1 MQVVKLKGIEGS
13 LLTER
18 QLEVMKLRAKGMTQK
33 QVADRLGTS
42 KSNVS
47 ALEIAAQKNIERAR
61 KTLEVAARTRAL
73 MRVEIPAGT
82 DVNEVPTLVYAKA
95 DDNGVRLLESGP
107 VIISRMMAEVN
118 DRIRGRLVVSTFE
131 VTISENGEI
140 QFS

>member
-1 MQVVKLKGIEGS
+1 MKGIEGS

-18 QLEVMKLRAKGMTQK
+18 QLEVMKLRAQGMTQQK
-33 QVADRLGTS
+33 VADRLGTS

-73 MRVEIPAGT
+73 LRVEIPSGT
-82 DVNEVPTLVYAKA
+82 DVNDVPTLVYSKA

-107 VIISRMMAEVN
+107 VIISRMMGDVN
-118 DRIRGRLVVSTFE
+118 DRIRGRLVVSPFE

>member
-1 MQVVKLKGIEGS
+1 MKGIEGS

-18 QLEVMKLRAKGMTQK
+18 QLEVMKLRAQGMTQ
-33 QVADRLGTS
+33 QMVADRLGTS

-73 MRVEIPAGT
+73 LRVEIPSGT
-82 DVNEVPTLVYAKA
+82 DVNDVPTLVYSKA

-107 VIISRMMAEVN
+107 VIISRMMGDVN
-118 DRIRGRLVVSTFE
+118 DRIRGRLVVSPFE

>member
-1 MQVVKLKGIEGS
+1 MKGIEGS

-18 QLEVMKLRAKGMTQK
+18 QLEVMKLRAQGMTQ
-33 QVADRLGTS
+33 QMVADRLGTS

-73 MRVEIPAGT
+73 LRVEIPTGT
-82 DVNEVPTLVYAKA
+82 DVNDVPTLVYSKA

-107 VIISRMMAEVN
+107 VIIPQMMDDVN
-118 DRIRGRLVVSTFE
+118 DRIRGRLVVSPFE